1 MALIS
6 NVCSPSDFFAL
17 VLISWNPGATVGQM
31 VSVFLFFFF
40 FRWSEKKKKTPFFG
54 GFSQKEIPQFFDMSV
69 RLINRTREKYS
80 NKHSE
85 AKPRPTTRSSRSSS
99 YFVNGVQLGTKIR
112 PFSVVLLIG
121 NAEPS
126 CSSRIPRCGVVR
138 TGFSIRKSEEFSRSN
153 GENRFDLPTK
163 TVGYQRMS
171 THLEEKIQR
180 KWVFFYFNERNLID
194 DNDE

>member
-31 VSVFLFFFF
+31 VSAFLFFFF
-40 FRWSEKKKKTPFFG
+40 FVDRRREENAFLCRFFA
-54 GFSQKEIPQFFDMSV
+54 KEIPQFFDMSV

-121 NAEPS
+121 NAEAS
-126 CSSRIPRCGVVR
+126 CSSRIRRCRVVR
-138 TGFSIRKSEEFSRSN
+138 TGFSIRKSEEFSRLN

-163 TVGYQRMS
+163 TVGFQRMS

-180 KWVFFYFNERNLID
+180 K
-194 DNDE
+194 